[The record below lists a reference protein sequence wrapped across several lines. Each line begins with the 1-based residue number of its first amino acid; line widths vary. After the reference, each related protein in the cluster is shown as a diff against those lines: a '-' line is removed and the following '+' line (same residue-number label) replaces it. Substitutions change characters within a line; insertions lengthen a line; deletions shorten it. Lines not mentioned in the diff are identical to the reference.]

1 MNKLEY
7 KMKKY
12 LINIAVGIIIGG
24 ILGYLY
30 YYFVGCS
37 GSCPITS
44 NWMISVLYGA
54 FLGAIIATPT
64 RRGEN
69 GKNS

>member
-1 MNKLEY
+1 MA
-7 KMKKY
+7 
-12 LINIAVGIIIGG
+12 IGTIIGG

-30 YYFVGCS
+30 YYFIGCN
-37 GSCPITS
+37 GGCPISS

-64 RRGEN
+64 KRGTN
-69 GKNS
+69 GKNN